1 MSIQTEKPENTGN
14 IPGGKGYFDL
24 LRTFLN
30 REDKFAASI
39 GARIVEISP
48 GYARAEMEI
57 TEQHLNGAKVVQGG
71 AIFTLADFA
80 FAGGSN
86 SYGPRS
92 TAMNSSITFMRPGTG
107 KKLIA
112 EARAVNRGRRTCLFD
127 VTISSDQGKNIAKM
141 MINGF
146 LFEGESVLGE
156 KNGIS

>member
-1 MSIQTEKPENTGN
+1 MSIEKPAAACGK
-14 IPGGKGYFDL
+14 PGEEEYFTL
-24 LRTFLN
+24 LKEFLN
-30 REDKFAASI
+30 REDKFAAAI
-39 GARIVEISP
+39 GARIVEIAP

-57 TEQHLNGAKVVQGG
+57 EEKHLNGAKVVQGG

-92 TAMNSSITFMRPGTG
+92 TAINASITFMRPGTG

-112 EARAVNRGRRTCLFD
+112 EAKAVNCGRRTCLFD
-127 VTISSDQGKNIAKM
+127 VTIRNDQGKNIAKM

-156 KNGIS
+156 NKGIQK